1 MSIQSSLGPGH
12 TVLKCKLIGALT
24 MTVDLRE
31 VNGKDELSCKQVF
44 IDYDMAGSS
53 AKNMGTL

>member
-1 MSIQSSLGPGH
+1 
-12 TVLKCKLIGALT
+12 